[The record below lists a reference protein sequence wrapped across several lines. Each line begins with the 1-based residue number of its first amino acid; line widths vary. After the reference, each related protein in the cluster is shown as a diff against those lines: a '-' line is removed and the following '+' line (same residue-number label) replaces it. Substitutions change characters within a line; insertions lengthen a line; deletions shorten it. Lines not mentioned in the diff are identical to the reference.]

1 MEGKL
6 TFFLLLSLFS
16 MAKCQRKNI
25 LFLMADDMRPDLE
38 VYKDINKDIFPQ
50 PKMYTPNLDA
60 LAAKSLLFERAY
72 VAQSLCSPSR
82 TAALTGRRTDST
94 AITQLHQYWREYG
107 GNFTTI
113 PQFFKENGYYAHGA
127 GKVFHGGPSSNKN
140 DCPYSWSK
148 CPYHSHVDYY
158 EELYDGKYS
167 WKAITD
173 EQIAEEPCLDTSNA
187 DWFVKQ
193 MRDTLKKYDPP
204 YFFGFG
210 VFKPHTPFFFPE
222 RFLDLYPAEDIQL
235 PPNPYVPEGMPDK
248 AWSEPPIFR
257 FDDVSAEGLDIPN
270 LGDINVTIPDWKTI
284 ELKRAYYA
292 AISHADD
299 ELGKVINE
307 LYNLGLEDDTIIV
320 FWGDHGWHLGDHA
333 EWCKLTLFETGNRV
347 PFMIH
352 IPGAENNGKQT
363 SKLVETVDLF
373 PTLVEAAGFDPM
385 MRCPGPTS
393 HDIQLCSEG
402 RSLLPLF
409 EDPERSDWDNTVFWS
424 HPRGG
429 YHEENIP
436 WQMGY
441 SIRVDGYRY
450 TEYVAT
456 KYSWLPG
463 DHTWLPDWEKPV
475 DHEELYDLKN
485 DPQENFNRYDD
496 PEYLAVKEELA
507 EKLHLGW
514 SARK

>member
-1 MEGKL
+1 MG
-6 TFFLLLSLFS
+6 
-16 MAKCQRKNI
+16 
-25 LFLMADDMRPDLE
+25 
-38 VYKDINKDIFPQ
+38 
-50 PKMYTPNLDA
+50 
-60 LAAKSLLFERAY
+60 AY

-127 GKVFHGGPSSNKN
+127 GKVFHGGPSSNSH

-148 CPYHSHVDYY
+148 CPYHHHVDYY

-167 WKAITD
+167 WKAKTD

-193 MRDTLKKYDPP
+193 MRDTLKHYDPP

-270 LGDINVTIPDWKTI
+270 LGDINVTLPDWKTI

-292 AISHADD
+292 AISHADE
-299 ELGKVINE
+299 ELGKVIDE
-307 LYNLGLEDDTIIV
+307 LYAQGLEEDTIIV

-347 PFMIH
+347 PFMIR
-352 IPGAENNGKQT
+352 IPGVTDEGMKT
-363 SKLVETVDLF
+363 SKIVELMDIF
-373 PTLVEAAGFDPM
+373 PTLVEAAGFPSLDK
-385 MRCPGPTS
+385 CPESS
-393 HDIQLCSEG
+393 HDVQLCTQG
-402 RSLLPLF
+402 KSLIPLF
-409 EDPERSDWDNTVFWS
+409 EDPMNEDWDDVAFWQ

-429 YHEENIP
+429 WQNDVVP

-441 SIRVDGYRY
+441 SIRDKDFRY
-450 TEYVAT
+450 TEYVWV
-456 KYSWLPG
+456 KRNEGWDYR
-463 DHTWLPDWEKPV
+463 PDFDRPC
-475 DHEELYDLKN
+475 DHEELYDLRI
-485 DPQENFNRYDD
+485 DPQENFNR
-496 PEYLAVKEELA
+496 
-507 EKLHLGW
+507 
-514 SARK
+514 